1 MANKSAHKAKMR
13 ETIVR
18 EASYALRSKGLNGVS
33 VAELMQRAGLT
44 HGGFYAY
51 YKNRDALVA
60 EAITAM
66 FAGTV
71 RMLDQSLAGRPAKE
85 GLSILL
91 DFYLSEANVRNIEM
105 GCAIPALSSEA
116 SRMPPDARRN
126 FEDGVRMFQTRI
138 AAALADAGHHDGE
151 ALARSVLA
159 EMVGALTLARAMQ
172 DQTAAVAFVDAAR
185 ADLKQRLGL
194 A

>member
-13 ETIVR
+13 EVIVR

-51 YKNRDALVA
+51 YKTRDELVA
-60 EAITAM
+60 EAIAAM
-66 FAGTV
+66 FAGTA
-71 RMLDQSLAGRPAKE
+71 RMLDESLIDRPASE

-91 DFYLSEANVRNIEM
+91 DFYLSEANVRNVEK

-116 SRMPPDARRN
+116 GRMPTAARRN
-126 FEDGVRMFQTRI
+126 FEDGVQMFQTRI
-138 AAALADAGHHDGE
+138 AAALTDAGHADGA

-159 EMVGALTLARAMQ
+159 EMVGAMTLARAMQ
-172 DQTAAVAFVDAAR
+172 DHAAAVAFVDAAR

-194 A
+194 V

>member
-51 YKNRDALVA
+51 YRTRDELVA
-60 EAITAM
+60 DAIAAM
-66 FAGTV
+66 FAGTA
-71 RMLDQSLAGRPAKE
+71 RMLDESLKDRPAIE
-85 GLSILL
+85 GLAALI
-91 DFYLSEANVRNIEM
+91 DVYLSAANVRSIDK

-116 SRMPPDARRN
+116 SRMPAAARRN

-138 AAALADAGHHDGE
+138 AATLKDAGHADGE

-159 EMVGALTLARAMQ
+159 EMVGAITLARSMQ
-172 DQTAAVAFVDAAR
+172 DDAVAVAFVDAAR
-185 ADLKQRLGL
+185 ADLKQRLAL